1 MPRALVATGSN
12 LGEREALLR
21 RAVELLAS
29 SGNVRIVRESSLL
42 ETSPVGGPAGQPNY
56 LNGAVLVETSLSPVD
71 FLERLMDVE
80 RGLGRER
87 TEHWGPRTVDLDL
100 LLYDDVVLETPE
112 LTLPHP
118 RMTLRRFVLKPAAE
132 IAGEMI
138 HPAIG
143 RSVAE
148 LLEQLNNRMPAKV
161 ISSPRETQQW
171 VLEHHRAGRRVGVVP
186 TMGALHA
193 GHLSLVE
200 RSRRECDA
208 TVVTIFV
215 NPKQFGPKE
224 DFSRYP
230 RQMERDLELLA
241 PLGVDVVFAPT
252 PADMYPARFATT
264 VKVAAVTD
272 RWEGSVRPEHFAGVT
287 TVVLKLLNIVPADR
301 AYFGRKDYQQYVVV
315 RRMAADLN
323 LPTEIVACPTV
334 READG
339 LAMSSRNAYLSA
351 DERRRGLVLSRSLEL
366 AREMFAGG
374 ERDAVEI
381 RDAVRRTI
389 AGEPGVQLDY
399 ATVVDGETLE
409 ELSQIDSAAVV
420 LVAARVGT
428 TRLID
433 NEILQT
439 MNDK

>member
-1 MPRALVATGSN
+1 
-12 LGEREALLR
+12 LG
-21 RAVELLAS
+21 S
-29 SGNVRIVRESSLL
+29 SGDVRVVRESSLR
-42 ETSPVGGPAGQPNY
+42 ETTPIGGPAGQPSF
-56 LNGAVLVETSLSPVD
+56 LNGAILVETSLSPHN
-71 FLERLMDVE
+71 LLARLMDVE
-80 RGLGRER
+80 QGLGRKR

-100 LLYDDVVLETPE
+100 LLYDDVVLDTPE

-118 RMTLRRFVLKPAAE
+118 RMTLRRFVLEPAAE

-143 RSVAE
+143 RSVVE
-148 LLEQLNNRMPAKV
+148 LLKQLNQRMPAKV
-161 ISSPRETQQW
+161 ISCPRQTQAW
-171 VLEHHRAGRRVGVVP
+171 VLSQKRAGRRVGVVP

-200 RSRRECDA
+200 HSRRECDA

-215 NPKQFGPKE
+215 NPKQFGPAE

-230 RQMERDLELLA
+230 RQMERDLDLLA

-252 PADMYPARFATT
+252 PVEMYPPRFATT
-264 VKVAAVTD
+264 VKVASVTD
-272 RWEGSVRPEHFAGVT
+272 RWEGAVRPEHFAGVT

-334 READG
+334 REPDG

-351 DERRRGLVLSRSLEL
+351 DERRRGLVLSRSLHV
-366 AREMFAGG
+366 AREMFASG
-374 ERDAVEI
+374 ERDAAKI
-381 RDAVRRTI
+381 RESVRRTI
-389 AGEPGVQLDY
+389 AGEAGVQLDY

-409 ELSQIDSAAVV
+409 ELSQIDGAAVV
-420 LVAARVGT
+420 LVAARVGA

-433 NEILQT
+433 NAILSPASV
-439 MNDK
+439 DS

>member
-1 MPRALVATGSN
+1 
-12 LGEREALLR
+12 LLH
-21 RAVELLAS
+21 RAVEQLNS
-29 SGNVRIVRESSLL
+29 DGDVRVVRKSSLR
-42 ETSPVGGPAGQPNY
+42 ETAPVGGPAGQPNF
-56 LNGAVLVETSLSPVD
+56 LNGAVLVETSLSPRE
-71 FLERLMDVE
+71 LLAQLMNVE
-80 RGLGRER
+80 QGLGRKR
-87 TEHWGPRTVDLDL
+87 KEHWGPRTVDLDL

-118 RMTLRRFVLKPAAE
+118 RMTLRRFVLEPAAE

-138 HPAIG
+138 HPATG
-143 RSVAE
+143 RSIAE
-148 LLEQLNNRMPAKV
+148 LLEQLNQRMPTKL
-161 ISSPRETQQW
+161 ISCPRETQQW
-171 VLEHHRAGRRVGVVP
+171 VLTQHRAGRCVGVVP

-241 PLGVDVVFAPT
+241 PFGVDVVFAPT
-252 PADMYPARFATT
+252 PEGMYPARFSTT
-264 VKVAAVTD
+264 VKVAGVTD

-287 TVVLKLLNIVPADR
+287 TVVLKLLNIVPANR
-301 AYFGRKDYQQYVVV
+301 VYFGRKDYQQYVVV

-351 DERRRGLVLSRSLEL
+351 DERRRGLVLSRSLQV

-374 ERDAVEI
+374 ERDAVKI

-389 AGEPGVQLDY
+389 ASEAGVQLDY

-409 ELSQIDSAAVV
+409 ELTRIDSTAVV

-433 NEILQT
+433 NEILSPKSI
-439 MNDK
+439 DS

>member
-1 MPRALVATGSN
+1 
-12 LGEREALLR
+12 
-21 RAVELLAS
+21 
-29 SGNVRIVRESSLL
+29 
-42 ETSPVGGPAGQPNY
+42 
-56 LNGAVLVETSLSPVD
+56 
-71 FLERLMDVE
+71 
-80 RGLGRER
+80 
-87 TEHWGPRTVDLDL
+87 
-100 LLYDDVVLETPE
+100 
-112 LTLPHP
+112 
-118 RMTLRRFVLKPAAE
+118 MTLRRFVLEPAAE

-138 HPAIG
+138 HPATG

-161 ISSPRETQQW
+161 ISCPRETQAW
-171 VLEHHRAGRRVGVVP
+171 VLAQRSAGRRVGVVP
-186 TMGALHA
+186 TMGALHT

-252 PADMYPARFATT
+252 PAEMYPARFATT
-264 VKVAAVTD
+264 VKVAGVTD

-323 LPTEIVACPTV
+323 FPTEIVVCPTV
-334 READG
+334 REPDG

-351 DERRRGLVLSRSLEL
+351 DERRRGLVLSRSLQV
-366 AREMFAGG
+366 ARKMFAGG
-374 ERDAVEI
+374 ERDAAKI
-381 RDAVRRTI
+381 REAVRQTI

-399 ATVVDGETLE
+399 ATVADGETLE
-409 ELSQIDSAAVV
+409 ELSRIDSTAVV

-433 NEILQT
+433 NEILSPDST
-439 MNDK
+439 DP